1 MLEYTKKDLDREAR
15 LAAKRVRLDTNRPA
29 KMVDWK
35 IMVDNLQ
42 GITIAVTIA
51 AYDGMRQRNVA
62 I

>member
-1 MLEYTKKDLDREAR
+1 MIEYTKKDLDREAR
-15 LAAKRVRLDTNRPA
+15 LAAKRVRIETNKPA

-35 IMVDNLQ
+35 VMIDNLQ

-51 AYDGMRQRNVA
+51 AYDGMRQRNIA